1 VIYVGYKK
9 QLWEQIMALG
19 REKEPRSKGI
29 TNNLDRYDVE
39 TILGTMDFFGASEY
53 FMKQTVFDL
62 YGPPKYRVF
71 DWLAMNVM
79 SRNDDDRQANNVPL
93 KVLVHSYLKAEGD
106 PEKFIEDLRL
116 TDYEL
121 DLSWQDIKID
131 KPGQENYTKADFDP
145 DNR

>member
-1 VIYVGYKK
+1 
-9 QLWEQIMALG
+9 MALG

-53 FMKQTVFDL
+53 FMKQTAFDL

-79 SRNDDDRQANNVPL
+79 RRNDDDRQTNNVPL

-106 PEKFIEDLRL
+106 PERFVADLRKS
-116 TDYEL
+116 DYQIDTSWEDIEIDDPEL
-121 DLSWQDIKID
+121 EDYKSR
-131 KPGQENYTKADFDP
+131 DFDP
-145 DNR
+145 EIG

>member
-1 VIYVGYKK
+1 VPYNK

-29 TNNLDRYDVE
+29 ANKLNQYDVE

-53 FMKQTVFDL
+53 FIKQTAFDL

-71 DWLAMNVM
+71 DWLAMNIM
-79 SRNDDDRQANNVPL
+79 SRNDDAREQNNVPL
-93 KVLVHSYLKAEGD
+93 KVLVHSYLKSEGD
-106 PEKFIEDLRL
+106 PEKFIEDLRV

-121 DLSWQDIKID
+121 DTSWEDIEID
-131 KPGQENYTKADFDP
+131 DPELEHYKSRDFDP
-145 DNR
+145 EIG